1 VLESK
6 PTERYGRRAMDR
18 PKVLLVPTLTEIEWK
33 IRPLIEEWAEVVSFD
48 APGVG
53 DEPATVRTAEAIVAR
68 GVAEIERRGWERC
81 VIVGDE
87 VGAAQAA
94 HVAGARPAA
103 TRALVLGHATLTFG
117 RDGPRRPLNGEL
129 FDALVQLAHTDY
141 RSYVRALC
149 QLTQHAYDDE
159 LADRYMERVPQE
171 VALGYLE
178 HLLPRM
184 EAEHLEPILRSLD
197 VPMLLVEH
205 RGCLGWTAEGFED
218 AVAAFPEATTGS
230 VEIKASCDPRFA
242 ELIREFCEGLSEP
255 RGTPA
260 AEQAS

>member
-1 VLESK
+1 
-6 PTERYGRRAMDR
+6 MDR
-18 PKVLLVPTLTEIEWK
+18 PHVLLVPTLTEVEWK
-33 IRPLIEEWAEVVSFD
+33 IKPLLQEWAEVASFD

-53 DEPATVRTAEAIVAR
+53 NEPTTALTPEAIVAR
-68 GVAEIERRGWERC
+68 GVEEIDRRGWERC

-87 VGAAQAA
+87 AGAAQAT
-94 HVAGARPAA
+94 HIAGARPAA

-159 LADRYMERVPQE
+159 LADRYMERVSQE

-184 EAEHLEPILRSLD
+184 ETERLEPILGSLG
-197 VPMLLVEH
+197 VPMLLVQH

-218 AVAAFPEATTGS
+218 AVAAFPDATTGS

-242 ELIREFCEGLSEP
+242 ELIREFCEGLAEP
-255 RGTPA
+255 SGTPA